1 MIRIDKQRDREKK
14 YTRRRID
21 RIITT
26 ISWLVECMGLMIPYK
41 SMLKKQP
48 IVKKI
53 DPYLLCE

>member
-1 MIRIDKQRDREKK
+1 MARVNKQRDPEMK
-14 YTRRRID
+14 YSGRRID

-48 IVKKI
+48 IVKK
-53 DPYLLCE
+53 

>member
-1 MIRIDKQRDREKK
+1 MTRIDKQRDPEKK
-14 YTRRRID
+14 YSGRRID

-48 IVKKI
+48 IVKN
-53 DPYLLCE
+53 DSYLLCE

>member
-1 MIRIDKQRDREKK
+1 MNLNKQRDLEKK
-14 YTRRRID
+14 YTGRRID

-26 ISWLVECMGLMIPYK
+26 ISWLVECMRLMIPYK

-48 IVKKI
+48 TVKKI